1 MALVFGLVMHL
12 KTEQKL
18 IVQTEEI
25 DPMAM
30 RPLEGGIE
38 ALIATVDNKEE
49 LIKAI
54 IGSRRG
60 RI

>member
-1 MALVFGLVMHL
+1 MYVGL

>member
-1 MALVFGLVMHL
+1 MYVGL

-30 RPLEGGIE
+30 RPLEVGIE

-49 LIKAI
+49 L
-54 IGSRRG
+54 
-60 RI
+60 